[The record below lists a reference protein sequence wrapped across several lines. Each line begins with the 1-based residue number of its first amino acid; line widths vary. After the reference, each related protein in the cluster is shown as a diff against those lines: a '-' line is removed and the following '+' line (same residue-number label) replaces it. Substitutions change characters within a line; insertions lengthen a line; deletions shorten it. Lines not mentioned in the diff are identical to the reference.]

1 MTEPCVTWLYAVAFG
16 DGRDPLAGIGMTG
29 VAGEEVR
36 AVEETGLVGIV
47 GSVPVKDF
55 RDPGRLEGAVEAH
68 DLVIR
73 TLART
78 RNVVPLHFAT
88 ACEDDDHVRSLLA
101 KRRTEFVSALD
112 RVAGRTEWG
121 VKAYVGTS
129 AEGAADH
136 HHDRRD
142 DQDDQSYVGEGPGT
156 ACLVRHRVHQERQAH
171 GQLQSQEAALTEEA
185 EEIDA
190 ALQEFAVESVPSH
203 PRPAG
208 TMILD
213 TAYLV
218 PDIRAQEFAATVEA
232 LGRRFPDVRIE
243 LLGPWPA
250 YTFTGGDI
258 TGITPEGGGAPSV
271 LAPGELE
278 NEPEH
283 PGRQNA
289 ETDQRQP

>member
-1 MTEPCVTWLYAVAFG
+1 
-16 DGRDPLAGIGMTG
+16 MTG

-36 AVEETGLVGIV
+36 AVEERGLVGIV
-47 GSVPVKDF
+47 GLVPVKDF
-55 RDPGRLEGAVEAH
+55 HDPRWLEGAVTAH
-68 DLVIR
+68 HLVIR

-88 ACEDDDHVRSLLA
+88 ACEDDDRVRSLLA
-101 KRRTEFVSALD
+101 ERHTEFVSALD

-129 AEGAADH
+129 AQGTEGR

-142 DQDDQSYVGEGPGT
+142 DRDDRAYVGEGPGT

-171 GQLQSQEAALTEEA
+171 GQIQEVLTEEA

-190 ALQEFAVESVPSH
+190 ALQEFAVESAPSH

-208 TMILD
+208 TLILN

-218 PDIRAQEFAATVEA
+218 PDINAQEFAAAVEA
-232 LGRRFPDVRIE
+232 LGRRFDGVRID

-258 TGITPEGGGAPSV
+258 TDITGITPEGGGASSV
-271 LAPGELE
+271 LALGELE
-278 NEPEH
+278 NESEH
-283 PGRQNA
+283 PRRQNA